1 MSENQPGGAPEP
13 TMEEILSSIRRI
25 ISDEDQPVEAPVGA
39 KTPVEAKAPP
49 PAPAPAPA
57 VKKDPVAAAPDPFD
71 DIVIEPDEEAPEPEP
86 EPVQEDVLELTQI
99 VNEDGTV
106 TDIDELL
113 EEPEPE
119 PVFEEDPVM
128 APPPRPIAPIAPAEP
143 IMGDMEA
150 NLAAAALNQL
160 VVEMPKFIGIGQGLT
175 LEDITKELLRP
186 MLKQWLDAH
195 LPGTVERLVQEEIA
209 RVSRL
214 HR

>member
-1 MSENQPGGAPEP
+1 MSDNQQGGSPEP

-25 ISDEDQPVEAPVGA
+25 ISDEEPSAEA
-39 KTPVEAKAPP
+39 PVEAKAPP
-49 PAPAPAPA
+49 
-57 VKKDPVAAAPDPFD
+57 AAAPDPFD
-71 DIVIEPDEEAPEPEP
+71 DIVIEPDEAPEPEP
-86 EPVQEDVLELTQI
+86 VAVAVQEDVLELTQI

-106 TDIDELL
+106 TDIDGLI
-113 EEPEPE
+113 EEPEPD
-119 PVFEEDPVM
+119 PVFDEEPIM
-128 APPPRPIAPIAPAEP
+128 AAPSRPAAPLTPTEP

-150 NLAAAALNQL
+150 GLAAAALNQL

-175 LEDITKELLRP
+175 VEEITRELLRP
-186 MLKQWLDAH
+186 MLKQWLDAY

>member
-1 MSENQPGGAPEP
+1 MSENQPGGQSEP

-25 ISDEDQPVEAPVGA
+25 ISDEDQPAEAPVEVKA
-39 KTPVEAKAPP
+39 PPSPAAKAPP
-49 PAPAPAPA
+49 
-57 VKKDPVAAAPDPFD
+57 AAAPDPFD
-71 DIVIEPDEEAPEPEP
+71 DIVIEEDEAPEPV
-86 EPVQEDVLELTQI
+86 PVQEDVLELTQM

-106 TDIDELL
+106 TDIDEIL
-113 EEPEPE
+113 EEPEPG
-119 PVFEEDPVM
+119 PVFEEEEMAAMEAAEPVM
-128 APPPRPIAPIAPAEP
+128 AAPRQQADFAPAEP

-150 NLAAAALNQL
+150 SLAAAALNQL

-175 LEDITKELLRP
+175 LEEITKELLRP

>member
-1 MSENQPGGAPEP
+1 M
-13 TMEEILSSIRRI
+13 
-25 ISDEDQPVEAPVGA
+25 
-39 KTPVEAKAPP
+39 
-49 PAPAPAPA
+49 
-57 VKKDPVAAAPDPFD
+57 
-71 DIVIEPDEEAPEPEP
+71 
-86 EPVQEDVLELTQI
+86 LELTQI

-119 PVFEEDPVM
+119 PELEEDPVM
-128 APPPRPIAPIAPAEP
+128 APRHRNARLRRSAPAEP
-143 IMGDMEA
+143 IMGDMAA

-175 LEDITKELLRP
+175 LEEITKELLRP

>member
-1 MSENQPGGAPEP
+1 MSENQPDGAPEP

-25 ISDEDQPVEAPVGA
+25 ISDEDQPVEA
-39 KTPVEAKAPP
+39 KAPP
-49 PAPAPAPA
+49 PAPAPA
-57 VKKDPVAAAPDPFD
+57 VKEKPVAAAPDPFD
-71 DIVIEPDEEAPEPEP
+71 DIVIEPDEEAPEPEPEP

-119 PVFEEDPVM
+119 PVFEEEPVM
-128 APPPRPIAPIAPAEP
+128 APPPPRPVAPIAPAEP

>member
-25 ISDEDQPVEAPVGA
+25 ISDEDQPVEAPVA
-39 KTPVEAKAPP
+39 A
-49 PAPAPAPA
+49 
-57 VKKDPVAAAPDPFD
+57 PVAARQPPAANPSAPVAPAPDPFD
-71 DIVIEPDEEAPEPEP
+71 DIVIEPEP
-86 EPVQEDVLELTQI
+86 EPVQEDVLELTQM

-119 PVFEEDPVM
+119 PVFEEEPVM
-128 APPPRPIAPIAPAEP
+128 APPPPPPIAPTPPAEP

-175 LEDITKELLRP
+175 LEEITKELLRP

-195 LPGTVERLVQEEIA
+195 LPSTVERLVQEEIA

>member
-1 MSENQPGGAPEP
+1 MSDEQQSGQPEP

-25 ISDEDQPVEAPVGA
+25 ISDEDQPEAP
-39 KTPVEAKAPP
+39 PVAAKAPP
-49 PAPAPAPA
+49 AVAAKEAPPAAKPAPA
-57 VKKDPVAAAPDPFD
+57 AAAPDPFD
-71 DIVIEPDEEAPEPEP
+71 DIVIEPDEEPE
-86 EPVQEDVLELTQI
+86 VEDVLELTKM

-106 TDIDELL
+106 TDIDDLAEAA
-113 EEPEPE
+113 EPE
-119 PVFEEDPVM
+119 PVFAEEIEDVEDDPPFQAATAA
-128 APPPRPIAPIAPAEP
+128 APVAPSVP

-160 VVEMPKFIGIGQGLT
+160 VVEMPKYIGIGQGLT
-175 LEDITKELLRP
+175 VEEITRELLRP

>member
-1 MSENQPGGAPEP
+1 MSENQPDGAPEP

-25 ISDEDQPVEAPVGA
+25 ISDEDQPVKA
-39 KTPVEAKAPP
+39 PVEAKEPP
-49 PAPAPAPA
+49 PAPAPA
-57 VKKDPVAAAPDPFD
+57 VKEKPVAAAPDPFD

-119 PVFEEDPVM
+119 PVFEEEPVM
-128 APPPRPIAPIAPAEP
+128 APPPPRPVAPIAPAEP

>member
-1 MSENQPGGAPEP
+1 MSDNQQGGAPEP

-25 ISDEDQPVEAPVGA
+25 ISDEDQPAEAAPA
-39 KTPVEAKAPP
+39 AAKAPP
-49 PAPAPAPA
+49 PAPVAKAPP
-57 VKKDPVAAAPDPFD
+57 AAAPDPFD
-71 DIVIEPDEEAPEPEP
+71 DIVIEPDEEPEP

-106 TDIDELL
+106 TGIDELL

-119 PVFEEDPVM
+119 PIFEEEPVV
-128 APPPRPIAPIAPAEP
+128 AAAPRPVAPVAPAEP

-186 MLKQWLDAH
+186 MLKQWLDAY

>member
-1 MSENQPGGAPEP
+1 MSENQPGGTPEP

-25 ISDEDQPVEAPVGA
+25 ISDEDQPEAAPPVAAPVAA
-39 KTPVEAKAPP
+39 KQP
-49 PAPAPAPA
+49 PAAKPSAPE
-57 VKKDPVAAAPDPFD
+57 AAPDPFD
-71 DIVIEPDEEAPEPEP
+71 DIVIEPEAE
-86 EPVQEDVLELTQI
+86 QEDVLELTKM

-106 TDIDELL
+106 TDIDALFEKA
-113 EEPEPE
+113 PPE
-119 PVFEEDPVM
+119 PVAIEEIADLEEDEPPIRT
-128 APPPRPIAPIAPAEP
+128 APPIAPSAP

-160 VVEMPKFIGIGQGLT
+160 VVEMPKYIGIGQGLT
-175 LEDITKELLRP
+175 LEEITRELLRP

-195 LPGTVERLVQEEIA
+195 LPSTVERLVQEEIA

>member
-1 MSENQPGGAPEP
+1 MSDEQQSGQPEP

-25 ISDEDQPVEAPVGA
+25 ISDEDQPEAP
-39 KTPVEAKAPP
+39 PVAAKAPP
-49 PAPAPAPA
+49 AVAAKEAPPAAKPAPA
-57 VKKDPVAAAPDPFD
+57 AAAPDPFD
-71 DIVIEPDEEAPEPEP
+71 DIVIEPDEEPE
-86 EPVQEDVLELTQI
+86 VEDVLELTKM

-106 TDIDELL
+106 TDIDDLAEAA
-113 EEPEPE
+113 EPE
-119 PVFEEDPVM
+119 PVFAEEIDDVEEDPPFQAAVAAA
-128 APPPRPIAPIAPAEP
+128 APVAPSVP

-160 VVEMPKFIGIGQGLT
+160 VVEMPKYIGIGQGLT
-175 LEDITKELLRP
+175 VEEITRELLRP

>member
-1 MSENQPGGAPEP
+1 MSENQPGGTPEP

-25 ISDEDQPVEAPVGA
+25 ISDEDQPVEAPV
-39 KTPVEAKAPP
+39 EAKAPP
-49 PAPAPAPA
+49 PAPA
-57 VKKDPVAAAPDPFD
+57 VKEKPVAAAPDPFD

-86 EPVQEDVLELTQI
+86 EPVQEDVLELTKM

-119 PVFEEDPVM
+119 PVFEEEPVM
-128 APPPRPIAPIAPAEP
+128 APPPPRPVAPIAPAEP